1 MTPSSK
7 SLPRLLGVVAVLLA
21 GSCGVQA
28 GETGPSA
35 SSGSNHSGQVIGGG
49 VRATTTTSTTLPE
62 LPEANV
68 EIVGDDGSELN
79 RVIANAVVDLETF
92 WEEQYPQIYDEPYK
106 PLSGGLFAIDSSTD
120 PSGIP
125 CAGNDISEL
134 LNNAFYCPPSDA
146 VVWDQEQFMV
156 ELADQYGAFT
166 AAVVIAHEWGHVIQA
181 RSEFEA
187 PSVTFELQADC
198 FAGAW
203 SSQLMEREDSA
214 FELTSTD
221 LDRALAG
228 ILSLRDAPGG
238 TADDPMAH
246 GSGFDRVGAFQ
257 DGFEHGPSRCAMF
270 DAEDPMAFQWPFSV
284 EEFETGGDLP
294 LSTSQDSDDIL
305 DLTFPALDSFW
316 SEALPQIADGQQWNP
331 MGEPVAFEDG
341 DNPSC
346 NGEEVSE
353 FVLFV
358 CIPDRFVAF
367 EVGSVFPALYEQ
379 NGDFGV
385 ATLIAT
391 QYGLDVTDQLQ
402 SADNEVAATL
412 QGDCFAGAWA
422 QALLPDSTGASAYDL
437 VLSPGDLD
445 EAVSALLSFR
455 SASDRDRQGPG
466 FDRVKA
472 FRTGVMEGAISCLEI
487 EGN

>member
-1 MTPSSK
+1 
-7 SLPRLLGVVAVLLA
+7 
-21 GSCGVQA
+21 
-28 GETGPSA
+28 
-35 SSGSNHSGQVIGGG
+35 
-49 VRATTTTSTTLPE
+49 
-62 LPEANV
+62 V

-106 PLSGGLFAIDSSTD
+106 PLSGGLFAIDSSAD

-203 SSQLMEREDSA
+203 SSQLMKREDSA

-270 DAEDPMAFQWPFSV
+270 DACPPHRTATTFWISHS
-284 EEFETGGDLP
+284 LP
-294 LSTSQDSDDIL
+294 WI
-305 DLTFPALDSFW
+305 
-316 SEALPQIADGQQWNP
+316 
-331 MGEPVAFEDG
+331 
-341 DNPSC
+341 PS
-346 NGEEVSE
+346 
-353 FVLFV
+353 
-358 CIPDRFVAF
+358 
-367 EVGSVFPALYEQ
+367 
-379 NGDFGV
+379 GV
-385 ATLIAT
+385 KP
-391 QYGLDVTDQLQ
+391 Y
-402 SADNEVAATL
+402 
-412 QGDCFAGAWA
+412 
-422 QALLPDSTGASAYDL
+422 P
-437 VLSPGDLD
+437 
-445 EAVSALLSFR
+445 R
-455 SASDRDRQGPG
+455 
-466 FDRVKA
+466 
-472 FRTGVMEGAISCLEI
+472 
-487 EGN
+487 